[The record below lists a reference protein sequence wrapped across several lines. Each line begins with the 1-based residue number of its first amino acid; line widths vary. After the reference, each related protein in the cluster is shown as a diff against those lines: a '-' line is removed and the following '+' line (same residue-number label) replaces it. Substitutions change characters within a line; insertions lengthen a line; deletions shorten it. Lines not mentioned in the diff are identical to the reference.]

1 MPELLL
7 ARHAKSDWP
16 VGLDD
21 HERPLLQRGRRDA
34 HALGVWLSAKAGT
47 IDRVVVSTSTRTRE
61 TWEIASSHVE
71 TELICEFTDDIYE
84 ADWRELLAV
93 ARASGEAQ
101 RPLLIGHNP
110 GLEDLATRLSV
121 NSLPAMQEKFPT
133 SAVARLSFSGEWP
146 QLAEGSAELLEFV
159 VPRG

>member
-16 VGLDD
+16 LGVDD

-34 HALGVWLSAKAGT
+34 HALGVWLSAKAGPL
-47 IDRVVVSTSTRTRE
+47 DRVVISTATRTRQ
-61 TWEIASSHVE
+61 TWDIASSH
-71 TELICEFTDDIYE
+71 LDAGLNCEFTDDIYE
-84 ADWRELLAV
+84 ADWSDLLAV
-93 ARASGEAQ
+93 AQQSGPAQ
-101 RPLLIGHNP
+101 RTLLIGHNP
-110 GLEDLATRLSV
+110 GLEDLAETLAL

-133 SAVARLSFSGEWP
+133 SAVARLSFTGDWS
-146 QLAEGSAELLEFV
+146 QLTVGTADLVEFV